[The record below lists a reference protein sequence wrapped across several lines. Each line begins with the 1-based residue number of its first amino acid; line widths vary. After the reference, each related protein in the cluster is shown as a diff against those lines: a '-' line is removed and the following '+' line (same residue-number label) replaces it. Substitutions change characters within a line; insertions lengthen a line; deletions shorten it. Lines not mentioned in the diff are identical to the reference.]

1 MSREAGFVVTM
12 QFQRNAEPARVKK
25 PVRTSPLRLIH
36 VLAAVAA
43 VGSLFFGVA
52 QLHGF
57 LLTWETLDVRSA
69 EVVCPDPAVRELVRP
84 IASRAAAGN
93 ILLLDASRVKAG
105 LEACPWVKEAHVRKV
120 FPSSLAVDI
129 TPRRPAAILDAGR
142 GFLLDRDNALI
153 EPARPGDQER
163 LPLFHDD
170 GMFAASRDAKLALA
184 WACWDDLDAADR
196 ERVRRLDVTR
206 PDDVVAT
213 FRDDPVRLRLGAEG
227 FARKIAEYRGAR
239 DRWTAAFGPLEYVD
253 LRFPDRIY
261 LKAAVEEE

>member
-25 PVRTSPLRLIH
+25 PVRASPFRLIH

-43 VGSLFFGVA
+43 VGALFFGVA

-69 EVVCPDPAVRELVRP
+69 EVVCSDPAVREIVRP
-84 IASRAAAGN
+84 LASRAAAGN

-105 LEACPWVKEAHVRKV
+105 LEACPWVKEARVRKV